1 MGYGRHKSCA
11 RHVSVYEV
19 MARKKARVSWGGP
32 GYGGPSEYVYFE
44 EDEINIFRNDEQF
57 RISLV
62 EKYYPSYRGRVTNAC
77 VGGNIEDA

>member
-1 MGYGRHKSCA
+1 MDGRHKSCA

>member
-1 MGYGRHKSCA
+1 
-11 RHVSVYEV
+11 

-62 EKYYPSYRGRVTNAC
+62 E
-77 VGGNIEDA
+77 